1 MMEETAIEKEIQDK
15 NLNAPRITTDRID
28 SVIVSET
35 FTKLPSGRTLIC
47 ELTLVNGY
55 TVRGESSC
63 VSIENFDLEL
73 GKKISRED
81 ARQKIWQLEGYL
93 LKQELFRKESQ
104 RG

>member
-1 MMEETAIEKEIQDK
+1 MEETAIEKEIQDK

>member
-1 MMEETAIEKEIQDK
+1 MNDDEIEKEIQDK
-15 NLNAPRITTDRID
+15 KLDAPRITPDIINSLIID
-28 SVIVSET
+28 ET
-35 FTKLPSGRTLIC
+35 YTRLPSGRTLIC
-47 ELTLVNGY
+47 ELTLKNGY

-81 ARQKIWQLEGYL
+81 AKSKIWQLEGYL
-93 LKQELFRKESQ
+93 LKEKLFN